1 MAAPRSR
8 SEKPDTAK
16 PIRLGISSCLLGE
29 NVRYDGGHK
38 KDHFLVNGLGA
49 HVEWVPVC
57 PELEMGMGVPRETI
71 QLQRENG
78 LIQLVAPKSGTDHTA
93 AMARWAAARL
103 NELANDELR
112 GYVLKKDSPSCGME
126 RVRVYAKNGAPSRD
140 GVGLYA
146 AALMNR
152 FGSLP
157 VEEEGRLHDA
167 NLRENFIE
175 RVFAYHRLRGLF
187 APRWKYSDVVDFHT
201 RHKLLL
207 MAHSPKSYK
216 TLGRFVAEGRKY
228 PRQEFRAC
236 YEAEFMSAL
245 KVHATKGRHAN
256 VLQHMM
262 GYFSDELDAASR
274 QELVDVIADYR
285 AGLTPLVV
293 PLTLVRHYVRLHKA
307 GYLAEQI
314 YLNPHPKELML
325 RNHV

>member
-1 MAAPRSR
+1 MAAPSTQTESIR
-8 SEKPDTAK
+8 AGQ

-29 NVRYDGGHK
+29 NVRFDGGHK
-38 KDHFLVNGLGA
+38 KDHFLVDVLGA

-71 QLQRENG
+71 QLQREGG
-78 LIQLVAPKSGTDHTA
+78 LVQLVAPKSGTDHTA
-93 AMARWAAARL
+93 GMTRWAAGRL
-103 NELANDELR
+103 NELAQEALC
-112 GYVLKKDSPSCGME
+112 GYVLKKDSPSCGMV
-126 RVRVYAKNGAPSRD
+126 RVRVYDENGVPARD

-146 AALMNR
+146 AALMER

-187 APRWKYSDVVDFHT
+187 APRWKHSDVVDFHT

-207 MAHSPKSYK
+207 MAHSPRGYK
-216 TLGRFVAEGRKY
+216 ALGRFVAEGKKH
-228 PRQEFRAC
+228 PRQEFRTC

-245 KVHATKGRHAN
+245 KAHATKGRHTN
-256 VLQHMM
+256 VLQHIM
-262 GYFSDELDAASR
+262 GHFSDELDPDSR

-285 AGLTPLVV
+285 SGLTPLVV
-293 PLTLVRHYVRLHKA
+293 PLTLVRHYVRA
-307 GYLAEQI
+307 FQVEYLADQF
-314 YLNPHPKELML
+314 YLDPHPKELML

>member
-1 MAAPRSR
+1 MAAPEIQTKS
-8 SEKPDTAK
+8 SSPNS

-38 KDHFLVNGLGA
+38 KDHFLVSVLGA

-71 QLQRENG
+71 RLQREGG
-78 LIQLVAPKSGTDHTA
+78 LVQLVAPKSGTNHTA
-93 AMARWAAARL
+93 GMTRWATGRL
-103 NELANDELR
+103 NQLAQEGLC

-126 RVRVYAKNGAPSRD
+126 RVRIYDENGVPSRD

-146 AALMNR
+146 AALMKR
-152 FGSLP
+152 FGPLP

-175 RVFAYHRLRGLF
+175 RVFACHRLRALF
-187 APRWKYSDVVDFHT
+187 AARWKYSDVVDFHT

-216 TLGRFVAEGRKY
+216 LLGRFVADGKEY

-245 KVHATKGRHAN
+245 KAHATKGRHTN
-256 VLQHMM
+256 VLQHIM

-274 QELVDVIADYR
+274 QEWADVIADYR
-285 AGLTPLVV
+285 SGLTPLVV
-293 PLTLVRHYVRLHKA
+293 PLTLVRHYVRLYNIA
-307 GYLAEQI
+307 YLADQI
-314 YLNPHPKELML
+314 YLDPHPRELML

>member
-1 MAAPRSR
+1 MAAPGTQTEST
-8 SEKPDTAK
+8 TAEK

-38 KDHFLVNGLGA
+38 KDHFLVSVLGA
-49 HVEWVPVC
+49 HVEWIPVC
-57 PELEMGMGVPRETI
+57 PELEMGMSVPRETI
-71 QLQRENG
+71 QLQRKVG
-78 LIQLVAPKSGTDHTA
+78 LVQLVAPRSGTNHTA
-93 AMARWAAARL
+93 GMTRWASGRL
-103 NELANDELR
+103 NELAKEELC

-126 RVRVYAKNGAPSRD
+126 RVRVYEQSGIPSRG

-146 AALMNR
+146 AALIAR

-157 VEEEGRLHDA
+157 VEEEGRLHDPK
-167 NLRENFIE
+167 LRENFIE
-175 RVFAYHRLRGLF
+175 RVFAYHRLSRLF
-187 APRWKYSDVVDFHT
+187 APRWKYSHVVDFHT

-207 MAHSPKSYK
+207 MAHSPKAYK
-216 TLGRFVAEGRKY
+216 TLGRFVAEGNKH

-245 KVHATKGRHAN
+245 KAHATKGRHTN
-256 VLQHMM
+256 VLQHIM
-262 GYFSDELDAASR
+262 GYYSDELDPASR

-293 PLTLVRHYVRLHKA
+293 PLTLVRHYVRLYNV
-307 GYLAEQI
+307 GYLADQI
-314 YLNPHPKELML
+314 YLDPHPKELML